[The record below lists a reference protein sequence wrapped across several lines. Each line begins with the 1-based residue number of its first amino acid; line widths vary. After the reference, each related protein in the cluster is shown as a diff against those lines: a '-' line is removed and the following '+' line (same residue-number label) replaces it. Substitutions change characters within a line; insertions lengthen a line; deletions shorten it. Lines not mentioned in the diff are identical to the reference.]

1 MWIARIKISRLLMAG
16 AAMVMAAGC
25 DQSPPHKPIVLNPTT
40 RPASVQITPLAQ
52 TAPTPKGPTT
62 DEAVAAKKKLSYIL
76 INGVWVEFPEAKLI
90 LRKEGDHVTAFL
102 SSNDPPEVIRPTYQG
117 NRYYFELRLDT
128 VDDVK
133 NLAQAE
139 FRYRAA
145 SAEPADSPNGI
156 FLDGDKQHLQ
166 PYDIQVVF
174 DRDGDRKMI
183 ADIRGQFLVFPKGQI
198 VGQML
203 PVTATLSAK
212 AELK

>member
-1 MWIARIKISRLLMAG
+1 MKVASLNLLRCLALG
-16 AAMVMAAGC
+16 AAALALTGC
-25 DQSPPHKPIVLNPTT
+25 DRSSARKPIVLAPTT
-40 RPASVQITPLAQ
+40 RPAGSQISQSTQPALV
-52 TAPTPKGPTT
+52 KLPTT
-62 DEAVAAKKKLSYIL
+62 NQSAAAQKKHSYML

-102 SSNDPPEVIRPTYQG
+102 TSNDPPEVLNPAYQG

-139 FRYRAA
+139 FRYRAP
-145 SAEPADSPNGI
+145 SIEPADSPNGI
-156 FLDGDKQHLQ
+156 FLAGDRDHLQ

-174 DRDGDRKMI
+174 DRDGDNKTI
-183 ADIRGQFLVFPKGQI
+183 ADIRGQFMMFPKGQM

-203 PVTATLSAK
+203 PVMATLSAK
-212 AELK
+212 ADMK